1 MPIDGISKSVEYT
14 SFIENSENEGDDVLV
29 KLKSRV
35 DSLGFLIFSRSG
47 EVRRV
52 VVDKSASDLYEYEV
66 VQFMPLMKR
75 QTSNNEKPKKVEDKK
90 YPEKDLIMKIL
101 LKKSNKYEILN
112 ISKANDAYFIE
123 AH

>member
-1 MPIDGISKSVEYT
+1 MPIDDISQSVEYT

-75 QTSNNEKPKKVEDKK
+75 QTSNNEKQKKVEDKK

-101 LKKSNKYEILN
+101 LRKSNEYEILN

>member
-14 SFIENSENEGDDVLV
+14 SFIENSENENKGDDVLV

-66 VQFMPLMKR
+66 V
-75 QTSNNEKPKKVEDKK
+75 
-90 YPEKDLIMKIL
+90 
-101 LKKSNKYEILN
+101 
-112 ISKANDAYFIE
+112 
-123 AH
+123 

>member
-75 QTSNNEKPKKVEDKK
+75 QTSNNEKQKKVEDKK

>member
-29 KLKSRV
+29 KLKSRL

-75 QTSNNEKPKKVEDKK
+75 QTSNNEKQKKVEDKK